1 MAIPS
6 RPLFFYLT
14 FLMQQKMFVLI
25 AYEIG
30 SYRQDS
36 VASAIVMC
44 DLGYFLNAYGG
55 IFGPNHSNF
64 LAKVAQIFCDF
75 LVIWKMQLM

>member
-1 MAIPS
+1 
-6 RPLFFYLT
+6 
-14 FLMQQKMFVLI
+14 MFVLI

-36 VASAIVMC
+36 VAS
-44 DLGYFLNAYGG
+44 G

>member
-1 MAIPS
+1 
-6 RPLFFYLT
+6 
-14 FLMQQKMFVLI
+14 MFVLI

-44 DLGYFLNAYGG
+44 DLGYFLNACGG

-75 LVIWKMQLM
+75 LVI